1 MLETIMSYTFGSILL
16 VIMGWFVYMGAHIQ
30 EESRKGEYIPLPW
43 EKDGFFRKVKRKIFD
58 KSKLKY
64 RDGDNT

>member
-16 VIMGWFVYMGAHIQ
+16 VVMGWVVYMGAHIQ

-43 EKDGFFRKVKRKIFD
+43 E
-58 KSKLKY
+58 
-64 RDGDNT
+64 